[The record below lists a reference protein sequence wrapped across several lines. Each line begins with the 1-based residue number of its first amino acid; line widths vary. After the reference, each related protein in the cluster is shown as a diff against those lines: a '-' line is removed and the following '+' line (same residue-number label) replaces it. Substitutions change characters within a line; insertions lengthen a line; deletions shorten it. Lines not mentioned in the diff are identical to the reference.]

1 MQMLLSCI
9 IFNCMFLCEQNKAAY
24 IITFEIQISFEYSWS
39 NIDAGAFDK
48 LYEEFEIA
56 YQNWWL
62 KFNSISYYFK
72 HYFVVWILILDN
84 QFYVINII
92 QDKLA
97 TRNCAIR
104 KKNWLLLN
112 LQCLQK
118 VSKFVLLWQWKY

>member
-1 MQMLLSCI
+1 
-9 IFNCMFLCEQNKAAY
+9 MFLCEQNKAAY

-62 KFNSISYYFK
+62 KLNSISYYFK

-84 QFYVINII
+84 QFFVINII